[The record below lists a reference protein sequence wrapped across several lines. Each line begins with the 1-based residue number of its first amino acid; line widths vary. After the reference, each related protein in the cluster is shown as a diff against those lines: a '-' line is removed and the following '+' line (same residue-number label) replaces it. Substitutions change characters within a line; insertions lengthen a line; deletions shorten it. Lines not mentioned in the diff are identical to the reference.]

1 MGGVIVIVAAKTDV
15 GRVRTSNEDSFAV
28 TEVASGN
35 LIDATSQERRLP
47 LPDRGLLLA
56 LSDGMGGHQAGEV
69 ASALV
74 LESLRSALREDDGTP
89 TASRIELA
97 IQRANADVV
106 EAAKSADKKGMG
118 ATLTALLVQ
127 DADAHLAQVGDSR
140 AYLLRDGRLRQL
152 SRDQSLVQLLV
163 DGGVMTQEE
172 AKHAP
177 QKNVILQAMGLASD
191 VRAAVAR
198 LQLRRGDTVLLCCDG
213 LSNAVSDDELRSLL
227 VSSPP
232 GDACTKAIALAN
244 ERGGEDNLTAIV
256 ARFEGSALLP
266 PEGKI
271 TATFDELTAFIGA
284 PKAKAP
290 APSPAPKAVD
300 VLKQPRAVDAPKA
313 APAPPESPGGPSA
326 KRPPPSYARTA
337 SIVVVAVVIAVVV
350 AVLAMHAR

>member
-1 MGGVIVIVAAKTDV
+1 
-15 GRVRTSNEDSFAV
+15 
-28 TEVASGN
+28 
-35 LIDATSQERRLP
+35 
-47 LPDRGLLLA
+47 
-56 LSDGMGGHQAGEV
+56 
-69 ASALV
+69 
-74 LESLRSALREDDGTP
+74 LRSALREDDGTP
-89 TASRIELA
+89 TASRIEVA

-106 EAAKSADKKGMG
+106 EAAKTADKKGMG

-127 DADAHLAQVGDSR
+127 DADAYLAQVGDSR

-198 LQLRRGDTVLLCCDG
+198 LHLRRGDTVLLCCDG
-213 LSNAVSDDELRSLL
+213 ISNAVSDDELQSLL

-232 GDACTKAIALAN
+232 GDACTQAIALAN

-256 ARFEGSALLP
+256 ARFEGSTLLP
-266 PEGKI
+266 PEGRI
-271 TATFDELTAFIGA
+271 TATFDELTAFVGA
-284 PKAKAP
+284 PKPKAP
-290 APSPAPKAVD
+290 APPPAPKAVD
-300 VLKQPRAVDAPKA
+300 VRKEPAVDAPQA
-313 APAPPESPGGPSA
+313 APEAPKPSH
-326 KRPPPSYARTA
+326 ARTV

-350 AVLAMHAR
+350 AVLAMHHAR